1 MLSQNRVDIK
11 DVDHDVM
18 QEMLRFVYTGKAP
31 SLDKMAH
38 DLLAVADKVRLY
50 MHYIPAGSKSR
61 TLSTFARLVA
71 DSVKL

>member
-1 MLSQNRVDIK
+1 MIAGCCNSEYNKGIVLYCQNRVDIK

-38 DLLAVADKVRLY
+38 DLLAVADKVRPY
-50 MHYIPAGSKSR
+50 PNTSHIC
-61 TLSTFARLVA
+61 
-71 DSVKL
+71 

>member
-1 MLSQNRVDIK
+1 MIFNNSIHIYNVFISQNRVDIK

-38 DLLAVADKVRLY
+38 DLLAVADKVRL
-50 MHYIPAGSKSR
+50 
-61 TLSTFARLVA
+61 
-71 DSVKL
+71 